1 MRFYEFDLN
10 EDQLYEIKMKPG
22 YLAKLASNIDAQ
34 AGMEFEM
41 IVPFQDEDPQ
51 PEPDYDY
58 DEYTKSFSNIREFF
72 LHEYAN
78 DENVVNGVIDQL
90 NDEWREWAQERID
103 HYWKQNGFEYYQDF
117 FRRELWDIKEYEKE
131 IKQRALE
138 LSNED
143 ESDIIPNESMMK
155 KLIDDSWDRYLLT
168 KKAAG
173 SDTIVLIKL
182 AEKEIFEK
190 VSESFWK
197 RGVDVDQAKEQFEED
212 EYTEYTPERFLRF
225 HYENM
230 SNIEEHFSLTWP
242 YITWPEKEM
251 DLETI
256 SQDFGVGIG
265 KPVNFSHRYHGAHR
279 APGHYVVEPDSSLE
293 PDEPSSET
301 GLEFI
306 SHAMPIQELLNDL
319 ENIFIWTDKIGAYTN
334 ESCGLHMNVSISNQ
348 DFNNLDYVKLALLLG
363 DEYILKQF
371 DRSTSRF
378 AASAFKQIKA
388 TIEDYEKTFNDQEII
403 NVLNKMKSKFDQSA
417 ARTVHGLYTDKYSSI
432 NIKHGGG
439 NWWIEFR
446 SPGGDWLNKSI
457 EELTAT
463 LLRFVVALDAA
474 LDPTKY
480 RNEYAKKLYKLLDI
494 IGDPDSLEIFVKY
507 ATGEWSIQQ
516 IKSALRLR
524 HKINIPQISVQNIE
538 PNQIQPSTENNITTL
553 SQISSAGRYLITNI
567 PSGARIIVTATD
579 QEDAEQQA
587 RSSHPYTFAGRNAV
601 EFLR

>member
-1 MRFYEFDLN
+1 MRFYEFNLSEDL
-10 EDQLYEIKMKPG
+10 LFEIKMKPG

-34 AGMEFEM
+34 VGMEFEM
-41 IVPFQDEDPQ
+41 IVPFQEEDPE
-51 PEPDYDY
+51 PELDYDY
-58 DEYTKSFSNIREFF
+58 DEYTKNFSNIREFF

-78 DENVVNGVIDQL
+78 DESVVDGVIDQL
-90 NDEWREWAQERID
+90 KEEWRDWAQEKID
-103 HYWKQNGFEYYQDF
+103 HYWKQTGFDYYQDF

-143 ESDIIPNESMMK
+143 NSDIIPNESMMRR
-155 KLIDDSWDRYLLT
+155 LIDDSWGRYLLT

-173 SDTIVLIKL
+173 SDTIVLIKM

-212 EYTEYTPERFLRF
+212 EWSEHTPEKFLRF

-230 SNIEEHFSLTWP
+230 RDIEEHFSLTWP

-256 SQDFGVGIG
+256 SQEFGIGIG

-279 APGHYVVEPDSSLE
+279 APNHYVVEPDSSLH

-306 SHAMPIQELLNDL
+306 SHVMPVDELLNDL
-319 ENIFIWTDKIGAYTN
+319 ENIFTWASNIGAYTN
-334 ESCGLHMNVSISNQ
+334 ESCGLHMNVSIPNR
-348 DFNNLDYVKLALLLG
+348 DFNDLDYVKLALLLG
-363 DEYILKQF
+363 DKYILDQF
-371 DRSTSRF
+371 NRSTNTY
-378 AASAFKQIKA
+378 AASAFKQIKN
-388 TIEDYEKTFNDQEII
+388 TIKDYEQTFNAQAII
-403 NVLNKMKSKFDQSA
+403 SVLDKMKSKFDQSA
-417 ARTVHGLYTDKYSSI
+417 ARTIHGLYTDKYSSI

-457 EELTAT
+457 DELTAT
-463 LLRFVVALDAA
+463 LLRFVVVLDAA
-474 LDPTKY
+474 LDPSKY
-480 RNEYAKKLYKLLDI
+480 QNEYAKKLYKLLDI
-494 IGDPDSLEIFVKY
+494 IGDPDSVEIFVKY
-507 ATGEWSIQQ
+507 STGEWSQEQVKAALMLKHKADTPQTVIQPVKPEQ
-516 IKSALRLR
+516 
-524 HKINIPQISVQNIE
+524 NQISN
-538 PNQIQPSTENNITTL
+538 PNLQQRWVHAYNVRSDDG
-553 SQISSAGRYLITNI
+553 SQIVSVMASSEDEAIRMVRDRYPDTFSSQSTAI
-567 PSGARIIVTATD
+567 RI
-579 QEDAEQQA
+579 
-587 RSSHPYTFAGRNAV
+587 Y
-601 EFLR
+601 